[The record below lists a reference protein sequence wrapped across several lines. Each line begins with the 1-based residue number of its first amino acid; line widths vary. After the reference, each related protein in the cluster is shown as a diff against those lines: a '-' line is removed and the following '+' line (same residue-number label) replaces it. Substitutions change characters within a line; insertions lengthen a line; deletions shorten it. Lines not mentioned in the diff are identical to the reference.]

1 MPGDRTSRSL
11 DVSLVI
17 PTSVVRLEAFGA
29 LRPQTGQTGSPN
41 RSSRFWPDSHAR
53 SSRPQLCGSAEQHDD
68 FLVNHRKPRE
78 LDVASANH
86 HS

>member
-1 MPGDRTSRSL
+1 MSERFSKPVSPVLARQPRPVFGL
-11 DVSLVI
+11 DFVAQPSNTVI
-17 PTSVVRLEAFGA
+17 
-29 LRPQTGQTGSPN
+29 
-41 RSSRFWPDSHAR
+41 
-53 SSRPQLCGSAEQHDD
+53 